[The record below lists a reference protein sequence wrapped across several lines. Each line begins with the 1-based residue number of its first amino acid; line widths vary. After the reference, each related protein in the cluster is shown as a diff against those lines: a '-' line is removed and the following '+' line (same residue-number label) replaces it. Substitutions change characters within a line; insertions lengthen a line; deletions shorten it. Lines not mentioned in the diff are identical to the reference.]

1 MKTLFFSLMTML
13 GVAFSTAGSEAT
25 TLADDLT
32 VKAGGSISNFTTHRG
47 LATREDSIGGFATLG
62 APLGGGLLAYDWSLN
77 DTDDGGELDFA
88 LSYSRGASLL
98 GHDFGFTAGF
108 GSVESTFGD
117 REEIFAGLSYTWLA
131 DLTATVWHE
140 TENDWVGV
148 ELGASYDIATP
159 VENLTVSPFA
169 SVNLAD
175 EYTAV
180 ELGVKAGYAVTDQL
194 SISAK
199 ASFNNNDFEGS
210 SFEVDN
216 EWIFGAGATFKF

>member
-1 MKTLFFSLMTML
+1 MKKLFFSLMTML

-25 TLADDLT
+25 TLADNLT
-32 VKAGGSISNFTTHRG
+32 VEAGGAISNFTTPRG
-47 LATREDSIGGFATLG
+47 LATREDSIGCFATLG

-148 ELGASYDIATP
+148 ELGASYEIATP

-169 SVNLAD
+169 SVNLAY

-180 ELGVKAGYAVTDQL
+180 ELGVKAGYAVTEQL